1 MPILTCFRIR
11 PESDGP
17 NVAFETLLASDAEV
31 AASASTETRVFTAT
45 VFIAP
50 ATENP
55 PAWAP
60 FLTSAFSEVQ
70 VTSGV
75 HPSAVLFVRTAES
88 ANQSP
93 VTIAFTFGP
102 AGRFMIDPAAY
113 VRGYGLKT
121 ALNLIYPSNSR
132 DTPRL
137 RSVDSKRR
145 DSSVLRS
152 RVQSSAD
159 VDFEAFDVSQLRDV
173 LDKAVGQPYDPRW
186 GQRVQGGDALVLNLS
201 VGVGEL
207 GKLCRDIEKVSR
219 RDDYRAKF
227 AWIDNIQP
235 VSDPR
240 LKERIENEIIAL
252 LKAKELSGIGL
263 TPPEILD
270 WSTVSG
276 FRYHFDRKD
285 TQGGVR
291 HPDLRI
297 EDYVRGLE
305 RTLQLPSIDLDYLRR
320 SQIYPCDV
328 NGDVSARW
336 PVWRCL
342 VAELEVDGES
352 YILDEGELF
361 RVNGDYLTD
370 LDQFLQAI
378 PPASCVLPA
387 TTVTESEDQYNK
399 SVAKA
404 LGYLLLDKQN
414 VVAVPGKTTPI
425 EVCDLLSSDRHLVH
439 VKRHLSSS
447 TLSHL
452 FAQGLVSA
460 ELLQTSPAFRAA
472 VEKKVANTVKGKTL
486 FAPLFSAGVQPSE
499 WKVVYAVAAEWRGQG
514 PTRLPFFSKVN
525 LREAYNNLT
534 ARGFTVEFAC
544 VQANRK

>member
-1 MPILTCFRIR
+1 MPMLTCFRIR
-11 PESDGP
+11 PEADGSD
-17 NVAFETLLASDAEV
+17 VAFESLLASDTEV
-31 AASASTETRVFTAT
+31 EASATTSTPTLEAT

-50 ATENP
+50 ASDSP

-60 FLTSAFSEVQ
+60 FLTSAFDGIEV
-70 VTSGV
+70 TPGV
-75 HPSAVLFVRTAES
+75 HPSAVLFVRTIAN
-88 ANQSP
+88 ANQPSA
-93 VTIAFTFGP
+93 TFAFAFGP
-102 AGRFMIDPAAY
+102 AGRFMVDPAAY

-121 ALNLIYPSNSR
+121 ALNLIYPRDSR

-173 LDKAVGQPYDPRW
+173 LDKAVGQPYDPEW
-186 GQRVQGGDALVLNLS
+186 GSRVQGGDALVLNLPI
-201 VGVGEL
+201 GIGDL
-207 GKLCRDIEKVSR
+207 GKLCRDIEKVSL

-235 VSDPR
+235 VADPR
-240 LKERIENEIIAL
+240 LREQIEDQILELLRSKEPT
-252 LKAKELSGIGL
+252 GIGL
-263 TPPEILD
+263 AAPEILD
-270 WSTVSG
+270 WSSVSG
-276 FRYHFDRKD
+276 FRYHFDRAD
-285 TQGGVR
+285 PRGGVQ

-297 EDYVRGLE
+297 VDYIGGLE
-305 RTLQLPSIDLDYLRR
+305 RTLQLPSIDLGYLRR
-320 SQIYPCDV
+320 SQIYACDAS
-328 NGDVSARW
+328 GGYSAHW

-342 VAELEVDGES
+342 VGEIEVDGET

-361 RVNGDYLTD
+361 RVNRDYLDD
-370 LDQFLQAI
+370 LDEFLRAI

-399 SVAKA
+399 SVANA
-404 LGYLLLDKQN
+404 PDFLLLDKQN

-452 FAQGLVSA
+452 FAQGVVSA
-460 ELLQTSPAFRAA
+460 ELLQTSPAFREA
-472 VEKKVANTVKGKTL
+472 VAKKVSSTVKGASIFT
-486 FAPLFSAGVQPSE
+486 PLFTTGVQPSE
-499 WKVVYAVAAEWRGQG
+499 WKVVYAVAADWRGQG
-514 PTRLPFFSKVN
+514 CTRLPFFSKVN

-534 ARGFTVEFAC
+534 GRGFTVEFSC
-544 VQANRK
+544 VQANRR